1 MIIKIDRDMIVTE
14 LYQLRAAVINIS
26 PDPKETEDAR
36 KKIDELINLIS
47 LAPQS
52 ENNSSFPKISV
63 KRG

>member
-14 LYQLRAAVINIS
+14 LYQLRAVVSNIS
-26 PDPKETEDAR
+26 TDPKETEDAR

-47 LAPQS
+47 LAPTS

>member
-14 LYQLRAAVINIS
+14 LYQLRALVTNIS
-26 PDPKETEDAR
+26 TDPAETESAR

-52 ENNSSFPKISV
+52 ENNSSFPKISA